1 MIRIGLTVSVT
12 LYEEVPG
19 TLADVVDWHVG
30 PDHTVTL
37 TMADGTIHACPFEVR
52 SRTSD
57 DDFGQD
63 RLWLKD
69 TDTLQLRDYDF
80 NESHL

>member
-37 TMADGTIHACPFEVR
+37 TMADGTIHECPFEVR
-52 SRTSD
+52 ARTSD

-63 RLWLKD
+63 HLELED
-69 TDTLQLRDYDF
+69 TETTEIDDHAL
-80 NESHL
+80 

>member
-1 MIRIGLTVSVT
+1 MIRIGLTLSVT

-19 TLADVVDWHVG
+19 ALADVVEWTVG

-37 TMADGTIHACPFEVR
+37 TMADGTMHECPFEVR
-52 SRTSD
+52 ARTID

-63 RLWLKD
+63 HLELED
-69 TDTLQLRDYDF
+69 TETGEIDDHAL
-80 NESHL
+80 

>member
-1 MIRIGLTVSVT
+1 MIRIGLTLSVT

-19 TLADVVDWHVG
+19 TLADVVDWQVD

-52 SRTSD
+52 SRTID

-63 RLWLKD
+63 H
-69 TDTLQLRDYDF
+69 LQLEDTETTEIYNDA
-80 NESHL
+80 L

>member
-1 MIRIGLTVSVT
+1 MIRISLTLSVT
-12 LYEEVPG
+12 LNEEVPG
-19 TLADVVDWHVG
+19 TLADVVDWQVD

-37 TMADGTIHACPFEVR
+37 TMADGTIHECPFEVR
-52 SRTSD
+52 ARTID

-63 RLWLKD
+63 HLRLKD
-69 TDTLQLRDYDF
+69 TDTLQICDCNF

>member
-1 MIRIGLTVSVT
+1 MIRIGLTLSVT

-37 TMADGTIHACPFEVR
+37 IMADGTIHACPFEVR

-63 RLWLKD
+63 HLELED
-69 TDTLQLRDYDF
+69 TETTEIVNDAL
-80 NESHL
+80 